1 MYTARL
7 RREGGEGCVCG
18 GGRRG
23 CGLHGTIGVSV
34 CESWEVVKAH

>member
-7 RREGGEGCVCG
+7 RREGGEGCG
-18 GGRRG
+18 AGG

>member
-7 RREGGEGCVCG
+7 RREGGEGRG
-18 GGRRG
+18 GG